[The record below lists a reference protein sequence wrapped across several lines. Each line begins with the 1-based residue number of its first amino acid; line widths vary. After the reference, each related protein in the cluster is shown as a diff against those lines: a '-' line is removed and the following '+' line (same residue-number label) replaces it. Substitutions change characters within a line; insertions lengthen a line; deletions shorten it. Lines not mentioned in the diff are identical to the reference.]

1 MTLLLHQS
9 ILVEIGELASW
20 IGEQHLNRRPWFS
33 RFPHRKRC
41 PVFHS
46 TNDNSERGIAVL
58 IELTRF
64 QSTSVSARK
73 SIHVSLQLNVAPD
86 SYK

>member
-9 ILVEIGELASW
+9 IVVEIGELASW

-33 RFPHRKRC
+33 PQTKVSC
-41 PVFHS
+41 IP
-46 TNDNSERGIAVL
+46 TNDSSERGIAVL